1 MTAPDLSPLPRV
13 GSRSVR
19 RARAL
24 IHDRSVENL
33 SLCEL
38 AAAAGISR
46 EQLVRSFHKSVGM
59 PPHKYLL
66 HVRVEKAKTLLES
79 GSSVTAVAFEVGFYD
94 QSHLTRWFKRFVGT
108 TPAAY
113 ARHRASQPFAG

>member
-1 MTAPDLSPLPRV
+1 MIATT
-13 GSRSVR
+13 SVR
-19 RARAL
+19 RARAV
-24 IHDRSVENL
+24 IDDRSVENL

-38 AAAAGISR
+38 AAVAGISR

-79 GSSVTAVAFEVGFYD
+79 GASVVAVAFEVGFYD
-94 QSHLTRWFKRFVGT
+94 QSHLTRWFKRFVGL

-113 ARHRASQPFAG
+113 ARSRKQA